1 MAKRVFWIVLDS
13 VGCGEAPDAAAF
25 GDAGSDTLGSCIR
38 SGLFDA
44 PNLAKLGL
52 FSIEGTSFRDVTA
65 VHSDDIEGCYAR
77 AIEQS
82 AGKDTTVGHWEMAG
96 MISHDPLPTYPDGFP
111 QDVLDTLSEK
121 WGRGILCNKPYSGT
135 EVIKDY
141 GEEHVRTGDLIVY
154 TSADSVLQIAAHED
168 IVPIEELYR
177 YCSIARDVMQ
187 GEHGV
192 GRIIARP
199 FEGEWPYQRTVRRH
213 DYSLQPPRETI
224 LDALKDAGYVNIG
237 VGKIKDIFAGKS
249 VMVSYPNK
257 GNDANMQRT
266 IDIADCDFNGL
277 CYVNLV
283 DTDMIYGH
291 RRDVPAYTKA
301 INDFD
306 VQLGQLMEKMG
317 DEDIIMITADHGCD
331 PGYTGTDH
339 TREYVPVFVWGRGIR
354 KNVDLGTLDTFADM
368 GATIGE
374 YFGLEYRGDG
384 TSFLQKIQCLQEAVR

>member
-1 MAKRVFWIVLDS
+1 MSKRVFWIVLDS

-25 GDAGSDTLGSCIR
+25 GDAGCDTLGTCVR
-38 SGLFDA
+38 SGLLDA
-44 PNLAKLGL
+44 PNLTKLGL
-52 FSIEGTSFRDVTA
+52 FNIEGTSFRDPKEDVT
-65 VHSDDIEGCYAR
+65 GCYCR
-77 AIEQS
+77 MQEQS
-82 AGKDTTVGHWEMAG
+82 FGKDTTVGHWEMAG
-96 MISHDPLPTYPDGFP
+96 MTSLTPLPTYPDGFP
-111 QDVLDTLSEK
+111 QEILDKIKEAT
-121 WGRGILCNKPYSGT
+121 GRDILCNKPYSGT

-141 GEEHVRTGDLIVY
+141 GREHVETGALIVY

-168 IVPIEELYR
+168 IVPIEELYDI
-177 YCSIARDVMQ
+177 CHKAREIMQ

-199 FEGEWPYQRTVRRH
+199 FEGEWPYKRTVRRH
-213 DYSLQPPRETI
+213 DYSLQPARETV

-257 GNDANMQRT
+257 GNDANMERT
-266 IDIADCDFNGL
+266 IDVAKSDFEGL

-306 VQLGQLMEKMG
+306 VQLGTLMKKLRADDM
-317 DEDIIMITADHGCD
+317 IMITADHGCD
-331 PGYTGTDH
+331 PGFTGTDH
-339 TREYVPVFVWGRGIR
+339 TREYVPCLIYGKNLR
-354 KNVDLGTLDTFADM
+354 KGVDLGTRNTFADQA
-368 GATIGE
+368 ATIGE
-374 YFGLEYRGDG
+374 YFGLSYRGDG
-384 TSFLQKIQCLQEAVR
+384 ESFLADIKE